1 MGKNCIFLSFCSC
14 LSCWRVV
21 FILFFFCFFLFLLLD
36 FGFLVCF
43 FCSLWFCFLVKPY
56 ILCVAGLITLVIHGG
71 PYSSVMLRTCPSL
84 INLEDGFHSFAVCL
98 DLKGQCILST
108 MKFWSSR
115 QSGISESSEKTS
127 PVWGKSEQ
135 EPEIIHQSTYPLVI
149 KRGLLENPRTKWR
162 FEWENRRKSSN
173 FIWFYMVD
181 GPACHVTHWGVVH
194 MNPLLITIHLLIE
207 HLIDVKWC

>member
-1 MGKNCIFLSFCSC
+1 MLFSFCF
-14 LSCWRVV
+14 LLFFLV
-21 FILFFFCFFLFLLLD
+21 FVPWFWFSSLFFFVRS
-36 FGFLVCF
+36 GFV
-43 FCSLWFCFLVKPY
+43 FLVKPY
-56 ILCVAGLITLVIHGG
+56 ILYVAGLITLVIHGG

-135 EPEIIHQSTYPLVI
+135 EEPEIIHQSTYPLVI

-181 GPACHVTHWGVVH
+181 CPACHVTHWGVIH

-207 HLIDVKWC
+207 HLLIDVKWC